1 MISDK
6 LVTEFGG
13 KFDLWSEEGVGST
26 FTFTVKLQSQSEIE
40 LKGNKKDRQSHAD
53 SGEIMF
59 DWIPKFKKNYKVKY
73 AKYDF
78 INQ

>member
-26 FTFTVKLQSQSEIE
+26 FTFTIQLMS
-40 LKGNKKDRQSHAD
+40 
-53 SGEIMF
+53 
-59 DWIPKFKKNYKVKY
+59 
-73 AKYDF
+73 
-78 INQ
+78 